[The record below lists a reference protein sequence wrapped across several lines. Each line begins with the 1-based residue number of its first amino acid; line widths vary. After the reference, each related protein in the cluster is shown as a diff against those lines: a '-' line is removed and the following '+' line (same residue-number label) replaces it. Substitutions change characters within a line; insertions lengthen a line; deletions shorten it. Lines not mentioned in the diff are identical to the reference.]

1 VDLEMPVRRVLIILT
16 LTLATAA
23 AAGAGEISFS
33 LNLDSIPMTLPRDPQ
48 TEARLALWNDPMN
61 RLLYHFNQQQA
72 WVMRGT
78 MPGGERVSGVAV
90 MVKAQN
96 GLPLELLATTMKAGL
111 TTAQQ
116 NLAQVRWPW
125 IDQETLAALPLEQQ
139 LSIELGRRLVP
150 Q

>member
-1 VDLEMPVRRVLIILT
+1 MSVRRVLTILILT
-16 LTLATAA
+16 LAAAA
-23 AAGAGEISFS
+23 AAGAGEVSFS
-33 LNLDSIPMTLPRDPQ
+33 LNLDNIPMTLPRDPQ

-90 MVKAQN
+90 MAKAQN

-125 IDQETLAALPLEQQ
+125 IDEETLAAMPLDQQ
-139 LSIELGRRLVP
+139 LSIELGRRLAP
-150 Q
+150 R

>member
-1 VDLEMPVRRVLIILT
+1 MRRVLIHLILI
-16 LTLATAA
+16 LATAT
-23 AAGAGEISFS
+23 AAGAGEVSFS
-33 LNLDSIPMTLPRDPQ
+33 LSLDNIPTTLPRDPQ

-78 MPGGERVSGVAV
+78 MPGGDRVSGVAV
-90 MVKAQN
+90 MAKAQN
-96 GLPLELLATTMKAGL
+96 GLPLELLATTMQAGL

-125 IDQETLAALPLEQQ
+125 IDEEALAALPLEQQ

-150 Q
+150 R

>member
-1 VDLEMPVRRVLIILT
+1 MRRVLIILT
-16 LTLATAA
+16 LTLAMTA

-78 MPGGERVSGVAV
+78 MPGGERVSGAAV

-116 NLAQVRWPW
+116 NLARVRWPW
-125 IDQETLAALPLEQQ
+125 IDQEALAALPLEQQ
-139 LSIELGRRLVP
+139 LSIELGRLLVP